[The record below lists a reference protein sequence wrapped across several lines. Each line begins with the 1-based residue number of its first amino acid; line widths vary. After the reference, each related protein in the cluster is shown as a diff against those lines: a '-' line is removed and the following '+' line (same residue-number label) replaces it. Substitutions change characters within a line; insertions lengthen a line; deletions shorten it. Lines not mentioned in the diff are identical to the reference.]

1 MKDSLIY
8 ITQRLLK
15 KNKISFDKKEF
26 SFQIQSHPSYP
37 SLHAITG
44 VLDHF
49 NIENIAA
56 DVPVNS
62 ETLAQLPNNFL
73 AQIYLDNN
81 GKDLVFVEKDKKTK
95 DYNILSKDN
104 EKETVSQEQFL
115 QKFTGIIVA
124 VENEKSESKTVK
136 TSNTKEIL
144 LFVYLQ
150 SRFFIALFYQR
161 PLLINLVHTVLS
173 ILGIIISL
181 VILKQENGEKTSI
194 GNAFCSGN
202 TEKKDCDAVLTSK
215 GANLFKGHKLS
226 DLSLLYFSG
235 LTLTSLLLTAN
246 FYTIHLISILASIIT
261 LYSIYYQYA
270 IIKKW
275 CLLCL
280 TIVGIL
286 WVQSVISYSNIESSN
301 LITVYSIA
309 IFILSY
315 TIVYTIWNYLK
326 PIFIQQKDLQKNKI
340 AYLKFKRNY
349 TLFDSLL
356 QRSATLDT
364 NIDNLQEIIF
374 GNASSKLELL
384 IVTNPFCGHCK
395 PVHTIIE
402 DILKQHGNNVR
413 IIVRFNTNVDH
424 LESNQI
430 KVTSRLVELY
440 NTQGPEICRQAMS
453 AIYIG
458 ENVEKWIQT
467 WGVTNNLKASLSVLN
482 TEKEWC
488 TNNGIN
494 FTPEILINGKAYPKE
509 YERKD
514 LLFFIEDLEESYNTE
529 SVLTY

>member
-15 KNKISFDKKEF
+15 NNKISFDKKEF

-37 SLHAITG
+37 SLHSITG

-56 DVPVNS
+56 DVSVDS
-62 ETLAQLPNNFL
+62 ETLKQLPNSFL
-73 AQIYLDNN
+73 AQISLDNN
-81 GKDLVFVEKDKKTK
+81 GKDLVFVERNKKTT
-95 DYNILSKDN
+95 DYNILFDN
-104 EKETVSQEQFL
+104 NQKETVSQDEFL

-124 VENEKSESKTVK
+124 VENKENEATKAI
-136 TSNTKEIL
+136 NLKEIL
-144 LFVYLQ
+144 LFGL
-150 SRFFIALFYQR
+150 FTATLFITLFYQK
-161 PLLINLVHTVLS
+161 PPLINLIHIVLS
-173 ILGIIISL
+173 ILGIIVSL
-181 VILKQENGEKTSI
+181 AILKQENGEKTII

-202 TEKKDCDAVLTSK
+202 AEKKDCDAVLTSK

-235 LTLTSLLLTAN
+235 LILTSLLPISN

-286 WVQSVISYSNIESSN
+286 WIQSAISYSSIELSS
-301 LITVYSIA
+301 LITIYNIT
-309 IFILSY
+309 IIILSY
-315 TIVYTIWNYLK
+315 TTVYIIWNYLK
-326 PIFIQQKDLQKNKI
+326 PVFIQQKDLQKDKI
-340 AYLKFKRNY
+340 AYLKFKKNY
-349 TLFDSLL
+349 ALFDSLL
-356 QRSATLDT
+356 QRSLTLDT
-364 NIDNLQEIIF
+364 NINNSQEIIF
-374 GNASSKLELL
+374 GNTSSKLELL
-384 IVTNPFCGHCK
+384 IITNPFCGHCK

-402 DILKQHGNNVR
+402 DILKRHENSVR
-413 IIVRFNTNVDH
+413 IVVRFNINVNH

-430 KVTSRLVELY
+430 KVTSRLIELY
-440 NTQGPEICRQAMS
+440 NIQGPEVCRQAMS
-453 AIYIG
+453 AIYQG
-458 ENVEKWIQT
+458 ENVEKWIQN
-467 WGVTNNLKASLSVLN
+467 WGVTNNLKASLSILT

-488 TNNGIN
+488 TSNTIN

-509 YERKD
+509 YERQD
-514 LLFFIEDLEESYNTE
+514 LLYFIEDLEESYNTE